1 MCRGPD
7 TPEGSPRDIN
17 TVFLYSIGMS
27 LPLPRTDVWWADQV
41 ASAAQPVIPTG
52 WATLDAALPGGGWP
66 LGTMI
71 ECAVPSAHAL
81 PWRLWQPALRAAAAQ
96 GPVVLIGLP
105 LLPHAGVW
113 AAHGITPERLL
124 RLAPENDT
132 QALWAAEQVLRC
144 PDVAVCWVHWQR
156 PTGAAMRRLQ
166 LAATASRRDATR
178 PGAWPAPLVLASL
191 DVARALA
198 TSAATLRLE
207 LQGSDIDGVTLHIR
221 KRRGPPLSGPLRLR
235 APLPLQRLC
244 PTTGDDTD
252 APDTP
257 VVRVPERLRLVGT

>member
-1 MCRGPD
+1 
-7 TPEGSPRDIN
+7 
-17 TVFLYSIGMS
+17 MS

-41 ASAAQPVIPTG
+41 APADQPVTPTG
-52 WATLDAALPGGGWP
+52 WPALDAALPGGGWP
-66 LGTMI
+66 LGAVV
-71 ECAVPSAHAL
+71 ECTVPSAHAL

-105 LLPHAGVW
+105 LLPHAAVW
-113 AAHGITPERLL
+113 AAHGIAPERLL
-124 RLAPENDT
+124 RLTPDDDA

-144 PDVAVCWVHWQR
+144 PDVAACWVHWRR

-166 LAATASRRDATR
+166 LAAAASRRDATR

-191 DVARALA
+191 DATRGLA
-198 TSAATLRLE
+198 TSAAVLRLE
-207 LQGSDIDGVTLHIR
+207 LLDSDADGVTVHVH
-221 KRRGPPLSGPLRLR
+221 KRRGPPLPGPLRLR
-235 APLPLQRLC
+235 APLPLTRLTHPC
-244 PTTGDDTD
+244 ADDDEKQNTD